1 MDLFPISNQLPQAGF
16 LGLLCVCADFLYS
29 KVWHLRFCVEHL
41 VTKDLLEKCLV
52 YSSSDIYFSAIT
64 PSATGGQ
71 PASAYF
77 MMKDKVPG
85 AVTTIILLVNL
96 TLYTV
101 SIIVI
106 GVLCFIL
113 RPTMVVH
120 FSIVSKIMIFIGA
133 LVQFVLLTTFLL
145 LVYKGKNHYKVR

>member
-1 MDLFPISNQLPQAGF
+1 M
-16 LGLLCVCADFLYS
+16 
-29 KVWHLRFCVEHL
+29 EHL
-41 VTKDLLEKCLV
+41 VTKRPFRKCLV

-133 LVQFVLLTTFLL
+133 FSTICFINNFFVVSL
-145 LVYKGKNHYKVR
+145 